1 MRTLIELYD
10 TSPIRNVLSTVMF
23 RPQEM
28 ILICPPEVAEDP
40 NQKRSLREFFSYL
53 NCPVKL
59 TLIPV
64 TLLDA
69 GKTERVLREVLE
81 SHQDCAIDIAGGT
94 DAALFAAG
102 VVSGETPVF
111 TYSAKKNTFFEIKN
125 ASFARSL
132 PCDVRLDVC
141 SCLMMAGGTLLPDR
155 NGNY

>member
-10 TSPIRNVLSTVMF
+10 TSPIRNVLATVMF
-23 RPQEM
+23 CPQEM

-40 NQKRSLREFFSYL
+40 NQKRSLRDFFAYL

-81 SHQDCAIDIAGGT
+81 SHQDCAIDISGGT
-94 DAALFAAG
+94 DAALLQPASHPVIRLFLPTVRG
-102 VVSGETPVF
+102 RTPF
-111 TYSAKKNTFFEIKN
+111 S
-125 ASFARSL
+125 RSKT
-132 PCDVRLDVC
+132 R
-141 SCLMMAGGTLLPDR
+141 LLP
-155 NGNY
+155 GAFPTLCTWMSVPA

>member
-1 MRTLIELYD
+1 MKTLIELYD
-10 TSPIRNVLSTVMF
+10 TSPIRNVLATVMF

-40 NQKRSLREFFSYL
+40 NQKRSLRDFFAYL

-81 SHQDCAIDIAGGT
+81 SHQDCAIDISGGT
-94 DAALFAAG
+94 QPSLQPASHPAIRLFLPTVCG
-102 VVSGETPVF
+102 RTPF
-111 TYSAKKNTFFEIKN
+111 S
-125 ASFARSL
+125 RSKT
-132 PCDVRLDVC
+132 R
-141 SCLMMAGGTLLPDR
+141 LLP
-155 NGNY
+155 GAFPTLCTWMSVPA